1 MTKPLSALVQPPMTK
16 PLIALA
22 LLALSLPL
30 GCSADEEP
38 PDPLARRAGFC
49 EAWGK
54 AACQKDV
61 VTACDSASVEDC
73 VATQSSFCLDLIPAG
88 YASDRAETCLSA
100 VKAAYRDANLTA
112 AEIQVVRY
120 LAAPCD
126 QLSGGIREEGESCA
140 SAEECDTASGVFC
153 IKKLGA
159 SRGSCEKPEEV
170 PPGDACDGAA
180 QICEDGYFCNGENCV
195 AYKKAGASCEGQYQC
210 LPEDQC
216 LTTVDADG
224 AETSACTARLE
235 LNEVC
240 ASDADCQSG
249 YCYLAAGATEGEC
262 ASMIRLSR
270 SEPLCDDLQ

>member
-1 MTKPLSALVQPPMTK
+1 MTK

-30 GCSADEEP
+30 GCSGAEEP
-38 PDPLARRAGFC
+38 PDPLARPSGFC
-49 EAWGK
+49 EAWAE
-54 AACQKDV
+54 AACQEDV
-61 VTACDSASVEDC
+61 VTACDAASVDDC
-73 VATQSSFCLDLIPAG
+73 VATQSDFCLDLIPAT
-88 YASDRAETCLSA
+88 YDSTKAKACLSA
-100 VKAAYRDANLTA
+100 VKTAYRDANLTA
-112 AEIQVVRY
+112 EEIQVVRY

-126 QLSGGIREEGESCA
+126 QLSDGVSEEGESCG
-140 SAEECDTASGVFC
+140 SSDECNTAGGLFC

-159 SRGSCEKPEEV
+159 SRGSCETPEMV

-180 QICEDGYFCNGENCV
+180 QVCEDGYFCNGENCV
-195 AYKKAGASCEGQYQC
+195 AYKKTGAACEGDYQC
-210 LPEDQC
+210 LPEEQC

-224 AETSACTARLE
+224 VETSACTVRLE

-240 ASDADCQSG
+240 AGDADCQSG
-249 YCYLAAGATEGEC
+249 YCYLAASATEGEC